1 MHDLRQPRCPSSTP
15 MHCKK
20 RVATAWGSSFARPTF
35 NFLPCDCLAFTSA
48 RGAPAEAK
56 RAYRDSVRLPLALMA
71 QADTQGISL
80 RAQSSFGALGKL
92 GDLLYRR
99 SRLGMRTQFFLFSLG
114 VFTADPLLNFFRH
127 EALLF

>member
-15 MHCKK
+15 THCKNEWLP
-20 RVATAWGSSFARPTF
+20 RGGSSFARPTF

-80 RAQSSFGALGKL
+80 RA
-92 GDLLYRR
+92 
-99 SRLGMRTQFFLFSLG
+99 
-114 VFTADPLLNFFRH
+114 
-127 EALLF
+127 